1 MMILDFN
8 ALSPAALRA
17 VLLEANAGGFE
28 VEARGETFTASDVLD
43 VTPTHI
49 TFSLNGPP
57 YGVARENIIRIIAK
71 G

>member
-1 MMILDFN
+1 MILDFN
-8 ALSPAALRA
+8 ALSPAALHA

-57 YGVARENIIRIIAK
+57 YEVARENIIRIIAK